1 MVDPF
6 SGKIIDGKEFGVSG
20 KVVYGRGTNGQ
31 KASLAAMIHAA
42 QTVLN
47 LQVPLRRGF
56 AINAGVMEECGGH
69 LAPQYL
75 MERDQLPVFS
85 VLCGEHTDLRPVVG
99 QRGMIHIQLE
109 IRGKGAHAAS
119 PEGASSALSGMAK
132 VILALDRLR
141 ENLPEDEALGKALVS
156 LNKLSVV
163 PNVVNII
170 PDRCDAVVDVR
181 HPASATREE
190 IVAIVKSCIAEAVAS
205 QEGLVHTAE
214 VKKLRVTSYTGL
226 EEWSDGCM
234 FPFFTPKDNP
244 LVVALVDSVKEMCGV
259 APEPE
264 LWKISSEAGYFSAV
278 CGFPVVA
285 FGPGEDRFTHNRNEH
300 VKVEDVIITT
310 KVYAS
315 VILKMC
321 L

>member
-1 MVDPF
+1 
-6 SGKIIDGKEFGVSG
+6 
-20 KVVYGRGTNGQ
+20 
-31 KASLAAMIHAA
+31 
-42 QTVLN
+42 
-47 LQVPLRRGF
+47 
-56 AINAGVMEECGGH
+56 
-69 LAPQYL
+69 
-75 MERDQLPVFS
+75 
-85 VLCGEHTDLRPVVG
+85 
-99 QRGMIHIQLE
+99 
-109 IRGKGAHAAS
+109 
-119 PEGASSALSGMAK
+119 
-132 VILALDRLR
+132 
-141 ENLPEDEALGKALVS
+141 
-156 LNKLSVV
+156 
-163 PNVVNII
+163 
-170 PDRCDAVVDVR
+170 
-181 HPASATREE
+181 
-190 IVAIVKSCIAEAVAS
+190 
-205 QEGLVHTAE
+205 
-214 VKKLRVTSYTGL
+214 
-226 EEWSDGCM
+226 M